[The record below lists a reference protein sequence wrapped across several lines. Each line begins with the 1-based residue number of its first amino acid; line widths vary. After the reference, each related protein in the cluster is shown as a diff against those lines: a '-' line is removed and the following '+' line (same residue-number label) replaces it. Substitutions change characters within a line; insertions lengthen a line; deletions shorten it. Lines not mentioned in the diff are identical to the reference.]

1 MKFIGVNTWCP
12 WVQQNFHLAQA
23 CESNCHCGNLSSD
36 EASFKHVYYS
46 FKPSSIL
53 KIGQYWKLL
62 TRTGRVKNFKLF
74 CLGQFLT
81 STWRPSNRFVSIH
94 FSNTGIPL
102 SFPASKMCIARM
114 VKSSTLLQISLLQC
128 KMDTFLHQLR
138 RGMVRSKACSPSCW
152 RFIMAMLQVFYTL
165 SPAIR
170 PWTKFWRSKFLWTIK
185 GTNII
190 AFHV

>member
-1 MKFIGVNTWCP
+1 MRLFSNMFITALNQVAFWRLDNTESYWQEQEEWKFLNI
-12 WVQQNFHLAQA
+12 
-23 CESNCHCGNLSSD
+23 
-36 EASFKHVYYS
+36 
-46 FKPSSIL
+46 
-53 KIGQYWKLL
+53 
-62 TRTGRVKNFKLF
+62 F

-81 STWRPSNRFVSIH
+81 STWRPSNRFVSIQ